1 MMRML
6 MIVVAV
12 VAVVGLGEV
21 FFSGKT
27 FTHPAT
33 AQSQAASSELDCEA
47 AGSDLN
53 ALLDAK
59 HNSPNIARATA
70 EFERGVAECMW
81 GRLATANVHYR
92 EAYRLLRG

>member
-6 MIVVAV
+6 LIVVVVLAV
-12 VAVVGLGEV
+12 VAVGEV
-21 FFSGKT
+21 FFAGKT
-27 FTHPAT
+27 FTRSAT
-33 AQSQAASSELDCEA
+33 GQPLTASVELDCEA
-47 AGSDLN
+47 AGSNLN

-81 GRLATANVHYR
+81 GRLAAANVHYR

>member
-6 MIVVAV
+6 LIVVVVLAV
-12 VAVVGLGEV
+12 VALGEV
-21 FFSGKT
+21 FFAGKT
-27 FTHPAT
+27 FTRSAT
-33 AQSQAASSELDCEA
+33 GQPLTASSEVDCEA
-47 AGSDLN
+47 IGSDLN

-81 GRLATANVHYR
+81 GRFNAASAHY
-92 EAYRLLRG
+92 EQAYTLLRG

>member
-6 MIVVAV
+6 LIVVVVLAV
-12 VAVVGLGEV
+12 VALGEV
-21 FFSGKT
+21 FFAGKT
-27 FTHPAT
+27 FTRPAT
-33 AQSQAASSELDCEA
+33 GEPLMASSALDCEA
-47 AGSDLN
+47 AGSNLN

-81 GRLATANVHYR
+81 GRLAAANVHYR